1 MKFGAGQIVR
11 AKYEFEGLYYREIY
25 TVDEPRAVNPYGSLP
40 CVTLFE
46 TGKAKLIPERL
57 LAEYWSNAR
66 AAIAAMR
73 EPTAEMIEAGRDGS
87 ISESFA
93 RGIWDLMIG
102 AALAEKDTG
111 E

>member
-25 TVDEPRAVNPYGSLP
+25 TVDQPRVENPYGNLP

-57 LAEYWSNAR
+57 LDAVHQ
-66 AAIAAMR
+66 
-73 EPTAEMIEAGRDGS
+73 TEAQAKEC
-87 ISESFA
+87 IWNW
-93 RGIWDLMIG
+93 RGV
-102 AALAEKDTG
+102 ATR
-111 E
+111 